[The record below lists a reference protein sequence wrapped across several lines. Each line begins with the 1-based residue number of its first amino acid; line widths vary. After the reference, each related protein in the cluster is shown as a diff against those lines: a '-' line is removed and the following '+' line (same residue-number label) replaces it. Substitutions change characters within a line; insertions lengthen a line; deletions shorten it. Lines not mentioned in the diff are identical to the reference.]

1 MIYVNGRFLGNKM
14 DGISRFSLEICKHL
28 KKNGL
33 DFKIVIP
40 KWVEFDNDEG
50 FDIVKF
56 GSSKSH
62 FWEQLDLL
70 KFLKKNGT
78 PLLLNLS
85 GLGPLWY
92 NRKIV
97 TIHDLSFIENPKW
110 FSRWYFLFYS
120 ITTPIIAKHSLKII
134 TVSEFSKGEI
144 VRLMKVDAGKVE
156 VVYNA
161 VTKSKEPI
169 SSERESGLYVLGVSS
184 LDPRKNFKR
193 LIDAFKLDSLKNVK
207 LIIVGKAGNHFMQ
220 DFSAQNTSNVQFEGY
235 VGDVALNKLYH
246 NASAFVYPSLYE
258 GFGIPPLEA
267 MSHGCPVIVSDIKV
281 LREVC
286 GNAARYIDPLSSTS
300 IAQELTN
307 LLNNDALRSELIQ
320 NGYSQIEKFSWDT
333 SSKKIIN
340 ILNQYK

>member
-1 MIYVNGRFLGNKM
+1 MIYINGRFLGNKM

-40 KWVEFDNDEG
+40 KWVEFINDEA

-110 FSRWYFLFYS
+110 FSKGYFLFYS
-120 ITTPIIAKHSLKII
+120 ITTPIIARHSLKII

-144 VRLMKVDAGKVE
+144 VRLLKVDADKIE

-161 VTKSKEPI
+161 VTKSKVLPAKEKDL
-169 SSERESGLYVLGVSS
+169 GLYVLGVSS

-207 LIIVGKAGNHFMQ
+207 LIIVGKSGNHFMQ
-220 DFSAQNTSNVQFEGY
+220 DFSAENTSNVQFEGY
-235 VGDVALNKLYH
+235 IEDEVLDKLYH

-281 LREVC
+281 LKEVC
-286 GNAARYIDPLSSTS
+286 GDAALYIDPLSSTS
-300 IAQELTN
+300 IAQELTR
-307 LLNNDALRSELIQ
+307 LLSNDTLRDDLIQ
-320 NGYSQIEKFSWDT
+320 KGYSQVEKFSWCT

-340 ILNQYK
+340 ILSQYK